1 MFACLT
7 HRDRRTGAERRPE
20 PFEPPCGDRIMTKSI
35 VRIAAACG
43 LLLLGLTASESKAAL
58 PAPSG
63 PVLLSVTGRIA
74 ETNGEGRAEF
84 DRQMLEALGTVRLR
98 TWTPWTDDVV
108 EFEGVPAARL
118 LDAVG
123 AAGNVLLALAM
134 NEYSVEIP
142 VELVRSYPVILA
154 MSMNGER
161 LRLRDKGPLWIIMPW
176 SDYPE
181 LDSEESRYWSV
192 WQLRLIDVR

>member
-1 MFACLT
+1 M
-7 HRDRRTGAERRPE
+7 RG
-20 PFEPPCGDRIMTKSI
+20 RIMQRSI
-35 VRIAAACG
+35 VHIAAACG

-84 DRQMLEALGTVRLR
+84 DRQMLEALGTVRLT
-98 TWTPWTDDVV
+98 TWTPWTDTVA
-108 EFEGVPAARL
+108 EFEGVPAGRV

-123 AAGNVLLALAM
+123 ADGTVVMALAS

-142 VELVRSYPVILA
+142 VELLREYPVILA

-161 LRLRDKGPLWIIMPW
+161 LRLRDKGPLWIVMPW

-181 LDSEESRYWSV
+181 LDSQESRYWSV
-192 WQLRLIDVR
+192 WQLRSIDVR